1 MASNEELPKIKL
13 YWLNGSRSQRIMWL
27 LEELKVPYD
36 VEVFHR
42 NKQTMLAPPEL
53 ERIHPLG
60 KSPVVTVLPAG
71 APAGT
76 EPLVLAESGL
86 MTEYLCEH
94 LPEGAR
100 LVPRRW
106 KDGCEGKI
114 GGETEAWM
122 RYRYLL
128 HYAEGSLMPTLVVAL
143 VTSQLK
149 SPAQVPFIVRPITSI
164 AANRILSQFVF
175 PNALKHLRLIESYL
189 ETSGGRYLCGDALTA
204 ADILMSFPL
213 IAAKDR
219 WDEMGRFEGGSWARQ
234 FPRVARY
241 VELLEA
247 EEGYRKSVEAIEKI
261 DGKFSP
267 SL

>member
-1 MASNEELPKIKL
+1 MASSNEELPKA
-13 YWLNGSRSQRIMWL
+13 QRL
-27 LEELKVPYD
+27 P
-36 VEVFHR
+36 
-42 NKQTMLAPPEL
+42 LAAHHVAARGAQGAVRRRGLPPQQAD
-53 ERIHPLG
+53 H
-60 KSPVVTVLPAG
+60 AG
-71 APAGT
+71 AARAREDPPARQVTRRQRAARGRTPGT

-94 LPEGAR
+94 LPEGRR
-100 LVPRRW
+100 LVPDKW
-106 KDGCEGKI
+106 KSGCEGKV

-219 WDEMGRFEGGSWARQ
+219 WDEMGRFEGGSWAKQ
-234 FPRVARY
+234 FPRVAAY
-241 VELLEA
+241 VALLEA
-247 EEGYRKSVEAIEKI
+247 EEGYRKSVERIEKI
-261 DGKFSP
+261 DGKFTP